1 LKRENCFHGPNR
13 TLKKGLLVL
22 AAVTLSWP
30 ALASPAAQSS
40 PGKSTRGAGA
50 DIAASA
56 AATTVAAPRDAPLT
70 IDADGSPW
78 NFVSLKMRLFDLR
91 TASRDMLQRL
101 SDEAQV
107 QVAAME
113 QVIERTGL
121 DVEDVLARF
130 GSQRQGTGGPFIAV
144 LPSAHDAGKQDIDPA
159 LNSSLVRWD
168 LLRDVIRSLP
178 LAEPIAASEITS
190 RFGNRPDPF
199 NKRWAMHQGVDF
211 GAPMKTP
218 VVATASGTVVFAG
231 WKSSYGRL
239 VEISHGPRVI
249 TRYAHLAKFLVNQG
263 DLVQMGDRIGLLGS
277 SGRSSGPHLH
287 YEVLFDD
294 APRDPLMFIQAG
306 REARPLGI
314 D

>member
-1 LKRENCFHGPNR
+1 
-13 TLKKGLLVL
+13 
-22 AAVTLSWP
+22 
-30 ALASPAAQSS
+30 
-40 PGKSTRGAGA
+40 
-50 DIAASA
+50 
-56 AATTVAAPRDAPLT
+56 
-70 IDADGSPW
+70 
-78 NFVSLKMRLFDLR
+78 
-91 TASRDMLQRL
+91 
-101 SDEAQV
+101 
-107 QVAAME
+107 
-113 QVIERTGL
+113 ERTGL
-121 DVEDVLARF
+121 DVEDLLARF
-130 GSQRQGTGGPFIAV
+130 GSRRQGTGGPFIAV
-144 LPSAHDAGKQDIDPA
+144 LPSAHDAGKQGIDTA

-249 TRYAHLAKFLVNQG
+249 TRYAHLAKILVNQG

-294 APRDPLMFIQAG
+294 VHRDPMMFIQAG
-306 REARPLGI
+306 REALPLKI